1 MFKTFKKLYQAKLA
15 SPRGLYRLLASVLR
29 SKTNLMA
36 LLDFAA
42 RTYPKEIAI
51 IEGSRQIS
59 YAELYQETL
68 QLAAQLQKQY
78 QLNKGQKVG
87 LLCKNHIPFVQ
98 SLFALSMLGVDVYLL
113 NVAMNSDQLEHLLE
127 RHQFRAII
135 HDEQGAVLLA
145 QSSFDH
151 LQIHSHTPCQNA
163 IIELAKRPI
172 PKNFTLKKSSAG
184 KLVILTGGTTG
195 HFKTAVRKP
204 SLFTFLNPFFALLNQ
219 LNLGSYRSVFI
230 ITPIYHGFGVAAL
243 LISMILG
250 VKIILAQQFKA
261 EMASQLMRQHQV
273 EVLVL
278 VPIMLQRL
286 LQQDLK
292 NFQYNKVIL
301 SGGAALNPTLV
312 KQTSRRL
319 PNQLANLYGTSEAG
333 FCVMA
338 TGKDLQDFPTT
349 IGKKIK
355 GVEIKI
361 LDKNKQEVPSS
372 KVGMLCVKSSW
383 TMTNKA
389 DQWIETGDLAY
400 MDNKGYCF
408 LCGRIDDLVISGG
421 VNVYPVELEHIL
433 LQHNA
438 IFQAAVIGI
447 PDVEYGQRLKAFI
460 SLQPKAQLNTLAL
473 KEWLKEKATGPQ
485 KPKEIVFLEQIPLTA
500 LGKIDKK
507 KLS

>member
-1 MFKTFKKLYQAKLA
+1 MLKTFKKLYQAKLT
-15 SPRGLYRLLASVLR
+15 SPRGLYRLLASIIR
-29 SKTNLMA
+29 SKTNLVA

-59 YAELYQETL
+59 YEELYQETL
-68 QLAAQLQKQY
+68 QLAAQLQKEY
-78 QLNKGQKVG
+78 QLSAGQKVG

-113 NVAMNSDQLEHLLE
+113 NVAMNVDQFEHLLLK
-127 RHQFRAII
+127 HQFTAII
-135 HDEQGAVLLA
+135 NDEQGAALV
-145 QSSFDH
+145 SKTSFKQV
-151 LQIHSHTPCQNA
+151 QIHSHTPIQNS
-163 IIELAKRPI
+163 IFELAKTPI
-172 PKNFTLKKSSAG
+172 PTKYTLKKSSAG
-184 KLVILTGGTTG
+184 KLIILTGGTTG
-195 HFKTAVRKP
+195 NFKTAVRKP

-219 LNLGSYRSVFI
+219 LNLGSYRSVYI

-243 LISMILG
+243 LISIILG
-250 VKIILAQQFKA
+250 VKIILSKSFK
-261 EMASQLMRQHQV
+261 EEEASQLMLKHKV

-278 VPIMLQRL
+278 VPLMLQRL

-312 KQTSRRL
+312 KQTSHLL

-338 TGKDLQDFPTT
+338 TGKDLQQFPTT
-349 IGKKIK
+349 IGKKIN
-355 GVEIKI
+355 GVETKI
-361 LDKNKQEVPSS
+361 LDKNKQELPSK
-372 KVGMLCVKSSW
+372 KVGMLCIKSSW
-383 TMTNKA
+383 TMTNKT
-389 DQWIETGDLAY
+389 DKWLETGDLAY
-400 MDNKGYCF
+400 MDDNGYCF

-433 LQHNA
+433 LQHEA

-460 SLQPKAQLNTLAL
+460 SLKAEQELSPLAL
-473 KEWLKEKATGPQ
+473 KEWLKDKATGPQ
-485 KPKEIVFLEQIPLTA
+485 KPKEIVFLEEIPVTA
-500 LGKIDKK
+500 LGKVDKK

>member
-15 SPRGLYRLLASVLR
+15 SPRGLYRLIASVIR

-51 IEGSRQIS
+51 VEDSRQIS
-59 YAELYQETL
+59 YEELYQETL
-68 QLAAQLQKQY
+68 QLAAQLQKEHE
-78 QLNKGQKVG
+78 LSKGQKVG

-113 NVAMNSDQLEHLLE
+113 NVSMNTDQLEHLLE
-127 RHQFRAII
+127 RHQFKTII
-135 HDEQGAVLLA
+135 HDEEGAALVEE
-145 QSSFDH
+145 SSFDQ
-151 LQIHSHTPCQNA
+151 LQIHTHLPLENS
-163 IIELAKRPI
+163 ILELSKRPI
-172 PKNFTLKKSSAG
+172 SANYNLKKRSGG
-184 KLVILTGGTTG
+184 KLIILTGGTTG
-195 HFKTAVRKP
+195 NFKTAVRKP

-219 LNLGSYRSVFI
+219 LNLGSYRSVYI

-250 VKIILAQQFKA
+250 VKIVLSQHFKA
-261 EMASQLMRQHQV
+261 ETASQLMLKHQV

-286 LQQDLK
+286 LQEDLK

-312 KQTSRRL
+312 KQTSELL

-338 TGKDLQDFPTT
+338 TGEGLQQFPTT

-355 GVEIKI
+355 GVELKI
-361 LDKNKQEVPSS
+361 LDENKKELSS
-372 KVGMLCVKSSW
+372 PKVGMLCVKSSW

-389 DQWIETGDLAY
+389 DKWIETGDLAY
-400 MDNKGYCF
+400 MDKKGYCF

-433 LQHNA
+433 LQHKA

-447 PDVEYGQRLKAFI
+447 PDAEYGQRLKAFV
-460 SLQPKAQLNTLAL
+460 SLQAKQELSALVL
-473 KEWLKEKATGPQ
+473 KEWLKDKATGPQ
-485 KPKEIVFLEQIPLTA
+485 KPKEIVFLENIPLTA
-500 LGKIDKK
+500 LGKINKK
-507 KLS
+507 RLS

>member
-15 SPRGLYRLLASVLR
+15 SPRGLYRLIASVIR

-36 LLDFAA
+36 LLDFSA
-42 RTYPKEIAI
+42 RTYPNEIAI
-51 IEGSRQIS
+51 VEGSRQIS
-59 YAELYQETL
+59 YKELYQESL
-68 QLAAQLQKQY
+68 QLAAQLQKEH
-78 QLNKGQKVG
+78 QLKAGQKVG

-98 SLFALSMLGVDVYLL
+98 SLCALSMLGVDVYLL
-113 NVAMNSDQLEHLLE
+113 NIAMNGDQLEHLLQKH
-127 RHQFRAII
+127 RFHTII
-135 HDEQGAVLLA
+135 HDEEGAILVRA
-145 QSSFDH
+145 SSFDQ
-151 LQIHSHTPCQNA
+151 LQIHTHLPNGNS
-163 IIELAKRPI
+163 IVELAKMPI
-172 PKNFTLKKSSAG
+172 PANYTLKKSSAG
-184 KLVILTGGTTG
+184 KLIILTGGTTG
-195 HFKTAVRKP
+195 NFKTAVRKP

-219 LNLGSYRSVFI
+219 LNLGSYRSVYI
-230 ITPIYHGFGVAAL
+230 LTPIYHGFGVAAL

-250 VKIILAQQFKA
+250 VKIVLSQYFKA
-261 EMASQLMRQHQV
+261 ETASQLMLKHQV

-301 SGGAALNPTLV
+301 SGGAALNPRLV
-312 KQTSRRL
+312 KQTSSLL

-333 FCVMA
+333 FCIMA
-338 TGKDLQDFPTT
+338 TGEGLQQFPTT

-355 GVEIKI
+355 GVDIKI
-361 LDKNKQEVPSS
+361 LDENKKELPTK

-383 TMTNKA
+383 TMTNKS

-400 MDNKGYCF
+400 MEEDGYCF

-433 LQHNA
+433 LQHEA

-447 PDVEYGQRLKAFI
+447 PDVEYGQGLKAFV
-460 SLQPKAQLNTLAL
+460 SLQAEKELSVLAL

-485 KPKEIVFLEQIPLTA
+485 KPKEIVFLESIPLTA
-500 LGKIDKK
+500 LGKVDKK
-507 KLS
+507 QLS

>member
-29 SKTNLMA
+29 SKTSLMA

-42 RTYPKEIAI
+42 RTYPQEIAI
-51 IEGSRQIS
+51 VESTRQIS
-59 YAELYQETL
+59 YKELYQESL
-68 QLAAQLQKQY
+68 QLAAQLQEKH
-78 QLNKGQKVG
+78 QLEAGDKVG
-87 LLCKNHIPFVQ
+87 LLCKNHLPFVQ
-98 SLFALSMLGVDVYLL
+98 SLFALSLLGVDVYLL
-113 NVAMNSDQLEHLLE
+113 NVAMNGDQLEHLLE
-127 RHQFRAII
+127 KHQFKAII
-135 HDEQGAVLLA
+135 HDEQGAALVVA
-145 QSSFDH
+145 SSFDA
-151 LQIHSHTPCQNA
+151 LQIHTHLSGKNA
-163 IIELAKRPI
+163 ILELAKMPI
-172 PKNFTLKKSSAG
+172 PSNCNLKKRSGG
-184 KLVILTGGTTG
+184 KLIILTGGTTG
-195 HFKTAVRKP
+195 NFKTAVRKP

-219 LNLGSYRSVFI
+219 LNLASYRSVYI
-230 ITPIYHGFGVAAL
+230 LTPIYHGFGVAAL

-250 VKIILAQQFKA
+250 VKIVLSQQFQA
-261 EMASQLMRQHQV
+261 ERASQLMLKHQV

-286 LQQDLK
+286 LEQDLN

-312 KQTSRRL
+312 QQTSKVL

-338 TGKDLQDFPTT
+338 IGEDLQEFPTT

-361 LDKNKQEVPSS
+361 LDKNKQELPLK

-383 TMTNKA
+383 TMSNKS

-400 MDNKGYCF
+400 MDEEGYCF
-408 LCGRIDDLVISGG
+408 LCGRTDDLVISGG

-433 LQHNA
+433 LQHEA

-447 PDVEYGQRLKAFI
+447 PDAEYGQRLKAFV
-460 SLQPKAQLNTLAL
+460 SLRPKENLTTLVL
-473 KEWLKEKATGPQ
+473 KEWLKDKATGAQ
-485 KPKEIVFLEQIPLTA
+485 KPKEIVFLENIPLTA

-507 KLS
+507 QLF

>member
-1 MFKTFKKLYQAKLA
+1 MFKTFLKLYQAKLI
-15 SPRGLYRLLASVLR
+15 SPRGLFRLIASILR

-42 RTYPKEIAI
+42 RTYPQKTAI
-51 IEGSRQIS
+51 IEGTRAIS
-59 YAELYQETL
+59 YQALYQETL
-68 QLAAQLQKQY
+68 QLAAQLQKKY
-78 QLNKGQKVG
+78 QLKAGQKVG

-113 NVAMNSDQLEHLLE
+113 NVSMNVSQLENLLE
-127 RHQFRAII
+127 KHSFKAII
-135 HDEQGAVLLA
+135 QDEQGAVLLSK
-145 QSSFDH
+145 SSFKQV
-151 LQIHSHTPCQNA
+151 QIHTHTPLPNS
-163 IIELAKRPI
+163 ILELAKTATPANYKLR
-172 PKNFTLKKSSAG
+172 KSSAG
-184 KLVILTGGTTG
+184 KLIILTGGTTG
-195 HFKTAVRKP
+195 NFKTAVRKP

-219 LNLGSYRSVFI
+219 LNLGTYRSVYI
-230 ITPIYHGFGVAAL
+230 LTPIYHGFGVAAL
-243 LISMILG
+243 LISIILG
-250 VKIILAQQFKA
+250 VKIVLSQQFKA
-261 EMASQLMRQHQV
+261 EIAAQLMLQHQV

-286 LQQDLK
+286 LQQDLN

-312 KQTSRRL
+312 KQTSELL

-338 TGKDLQDFPTT
+338 TGKYLQQYPTT

-361 LDKNKQEVPSS
+361 LDKNKQELPLR

-400 MDNKGYCF
+400 MDHNGYCF

-433 LQHNA
+433 LQHEA

-447 PDVEYGQRLKAFI
+447 SDVEYGQRLKAFV
-460 SLQPKAQLNTLAL
+460 SLHQGHQLNLLTL
-473 KEWLKEKATGPQ
+473 KKWLKNKATGAQ
-485 KPKEIVFLEQIPLTA
+485 KPKEIVFLENIPLTA
-500 LGKIDKK
+500 LGKVDKK